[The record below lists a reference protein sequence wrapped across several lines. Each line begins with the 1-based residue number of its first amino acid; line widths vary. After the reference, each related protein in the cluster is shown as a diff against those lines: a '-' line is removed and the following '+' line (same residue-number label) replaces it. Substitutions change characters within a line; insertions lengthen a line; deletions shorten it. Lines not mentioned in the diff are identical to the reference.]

1 MLKWPRM
8 KYKQCVQLGQLFFPL
23 RQIRYYPP
31 RFILRNPVVE
41 GVSKAL
47 QKGYE
52 VALIVYKIKNISN
65 LNQRFGYDE
74 VKQITE
80 RLRTKFKEIVQQNM
94 NEDQIILLDYHFSE
108 GFTIYI
114 NFNEDYEGN
123 SVCDINQ
130 LMTRICQNL
139 HGLSIDGF
147 NFEFDKGYMF
157 IPKKVDS
164 VSESIYN
171 ARHQALVMAEKKVQS
186 DYNDML
192 YLMSKVISNK
202 NIRLYGQPIINME
215 TKQIQAWELL
225 TRGPEGTNLEMPLR
239 LFSVAQQTGHL
250 YDLEMIVVEKT
261 FEKITET
268 NCQHVIFM
276 NCTPLTLGN
285 KRFVPDLKKVLQH
298 FPKIDPTK
306 IIIEMTEQ
314 ETVEDLKRLNEN
326 LRELRALGFRI
337 ALDDTGAGYSSLHS
351 IGEILPEI
359 IKIDRAVIENIHENP
374 VSESMLM
381 GIMLIADKVGSLVV
395 AEGIEKIQEVNVL
408 SQHKVDFVQGY
419 YYARPQLF
427 NQQLLSS
434 I

>member
-1 MLKWPRM
+1 MLKWPVM

-41 GVSKAL
+41 GVSQAL

-52 VALIVYKIKNISN
+52 VALIVYKIKNMSN

-74 VKQITE
+74 VKQITG
-80 RLRTKFKEIVQQNM
+80 RLRTTFKEIVQQNI

-123 SVCDINQ
+123 SVYDINQ
-130 LMTRICQNL
+130 LMTRICQKL
-139 HGLSIDGF
+139 HELSINGF

-157 IPKKVDS
+157 IQKKVDS

-202 NIRLYGQPIINME
+202 NIRLYGQPIIHME

-268 NCQHVIFM
+268 NCQYVIFM

-427 NQQLLSS
+427 NQQLLLSL
-434 I
+434 

>member
-1 MLKWPRM
+1 MLKWPVM

-41 GVSKAL
+41 GVSQAL

-52 VALIVYKIKNISN
+52 VALIVYKIKNMSN

-74 VKQITE
+74 VKQITG
-80 RLRTKFKEIVQQNM
+80 RLRTTFKEIVQQNM

-123 SVCDINQ
+123 SVYDINQ
-130 LMTRICQNL
+130 LMTRICQKL
-139 HGLSIDGF
+139 HELSINGF
-147 NFEFDKGYMF
+147 HFEFDKGYMF
-157 IPKKVDS
+157 IQKKVDS

-171 ARHQALVMAEKKVQS
+171 ARHQALVMAEKKIQS

-202 NIRLYGQPIINME
+202 NIRLYGQPIIHME

-298 FPKIDPTK
+298 FPKVDPTK

>member
-1 MLKWPRM
+1 MLKWPVM
-8 KYKQCVQLGQLFFPL
+8 KYNQCVQLGQLFFPL

-74 VKQITE
+74 VKQITG
-80 RLRTKFKEIVQQNM
+80 RLRTKFKKIVQQNM

-202 NIRLYGQPIINME
+202 NIQLYGQPIINME

-268 NCQHVIFM
+268 NCRHVIFM

-285 KRFVPDLKKVLQH
+285 KRFVPDLKKG
-298 FPKIDPTK
+298 FA
-306 IIIEMTEQ
+306 
-314 ETVEDLKRLNEN
+314 
-326 LRELRALGFRI
+326 ALSK
-337 ALDDTGAGYSSLHS
+337 D
-351 IGEILPEI
+351 
-359 IKIDRAVIENIHENP
+359 
-374 VSESMLM
+374 
-381 GIMLIADKVGSLVV
+381 
-395 AEGIEKIQEVNVL
+395 
-408 SQHKVDFVQGY
+408 
-419 YYARPQLF
+419 
-427 NQQLLSS
+427 
-434 I
+434 

>member
-1 MLKWPRM
+1 MLKWPVM

-41 GVSKAL
+41 GVSQAL

-52 VALIVYKIKNISN
+52 VALIVYKIKNMSD
-65 LNQRFGYDE
+65 LNQRFEYDE
-74 VKQITE
+74 VKQITG
-80 RLRTKFKEIVQQNM
+80 RLRTKFKEIVQQNI

-123 SVCDINQ
+123 SVYDINQ
-130 LMTRICQNL
+130 LMTRICQKL
-139 HGLSIDGF
+139 HELLINGF

-157 IPKKVDS
+157 IQKKVDS

-202 NIRLYGQPIINME
+202 NIRLYGQPIIHME

-250 YDLEMIVVEKT
+250 YDLEMIVVERT

>member
-1 MLKWPRM
+1 
-8 KYKQCVQLGQLFFPL
+8 
-23 RQIRYYPP
+23 
-31 RFILRNPVVE
+31 
-41 GVSKAL
+41 
-47 QKGYE
+47 
-52 VALIVYKIKNISN
+52 
-65 LNQRFGYDE
+65 
-74 VKQITE
+74 
-80 RLRTKFKEIVQQNM
+80 
-94 NEDQIILLDYHFSE
+94 
-108 GFTIYI
+108 
-114 NFNEDYEGN
+114 
-123 SVCDINQ
+123 
-130 LMTRICQNL
+130 
-139 HGLSIDGF
+139 
-147 NFEFDKGYMF
+147 
-157 IPKKVDS
+157 
-164 VSESIYN
+164 
-171 ARHQALVMAEKKVQS
+171 MA
-186 DYNDML
+186 
-192 YLMSKVISNK
+192 
-202 NIRLYGQPIINME
+202 

-268 NCQHVIFM
+268 NCQQVIFM

-285 KRFVPDLKKVLQH
+285 KRFVPDLKSVLRH

-314 ETVEDLKRLNEN
+314 ETVEDLKHLIEN

-395 AEGIEKIQEVNVL
+395 AEGIEKIQEVDVL

-419 YYARPQLF
+419 YYARPALF

>member
-1 MLKWPRM
+1 MLKWPVM

-41 GVSKAL
+41 GVSQAL

-52 VALIVYKIKNISN
+52 VALIVYKIKNMSN
-65 LNQRFGYDE
+65 LNQRFEYDE
-74 VKQITE
+74 VKQITG
-80 RLRTKFKEIVQQNM
+80 RLRTKFKEIVQQNI

-123 SVCDINQ
+123 SVYDINQ
-130 LMTRICQNL
+130 LMTRICQKL
-139 HGLSIDGF
+139 HEVSINGF

-157 IPKKVDS
+157 IQKKVDS

-202 NIRLYGQPIINME
+202 NIRLYGQPIIHME
-215 TKQIQAWELL
+215 TKQIQAWEML

-285 KRFVPDLKKVLQH
+285 KRFVPDLKKVLSTFQ
-298 FPKIDPTK
+298 D
-306 IIIEMTEQ
+306 
-314 ETVEDLKRLNEN
+314 
-326 LRELRALGFRI
+326 
-337 ALDDTGAGYSSLHS
+337 
-351 IGEILPEI
+351 
-359 IKIDRAVIENIHENP
+359 
-374 VSESMLM
+374 
-381 GIMLIADKVGSLVV
+381 
-395 AEGIEKIQEVNVL
+395 
-408 SQHKVDFVQGY
+408 
-419 YYARPQLF
+419 
-427 NQQLLSS
+427 
-434 I
+434 

>member
-1 MLKWPRM
+1 MLKWPVM

-52 VALIVYKIKNISN
+52 VALIVYKIKNMSN

-74 VKQITE
+74 VKQITG

-139 HGLSIDGF
+139 HGLSINGF

-157 IPKKVDS
+157 IQKKVDS

-202 NIRLYGQPIINME
+202 NIRLYGQPIIDME

>member
-1 MLKWPRM
+1 MLKWPVM

-52 VALIVYKIKNISN
+52 VALIVYKIKNMSD
-65 LNQRFGYDE
+65 LNQRFEYDE
-74 VKQITE
+74 VKQITG

-123 SVCDINQ
+123 SVYDINQ
-130 LMTRICQNL
+130 LMTRICQKL
-139 HGLSIDGF
+139 HELLIDGF

-157 IPKKVDS
+157 IQKKVDS

-202 NIRLYGQPIINME
+202 NIRLYGQPIIHME

>member
-1 MLKWPRM
+1 MLKWPVM

-41 GVSKAL
+41 GVSQAL

-52 VALIVYKIKNISN
+52 VALIVYKIKNMSN

-74 VKQITE
+74 VKQITG
-80 RLRTKFKEIVQQNM
+80 RLRTTFKEIVQQNI

-123 SVCDINQ
+123 SVYDINQ
-130 LMTRICQNL
+130 LMTRICQKL
-139 HGLSIDGF
+139 HELSINGF

-157 IPKKVDS
+157 IQKKVDS

-202 NIRLYGQPIINME
+202 NIRLYGQPIIHME

>member
-1 MLKWPRM
+1 MLKWPVK
-8 KYKQCVQLGQLFFPL
+8 KYNQCVQLGQLFFPL

-31 RFILRNPVVE
+31 RFTLRDPVVE

-47 QKGYE
+47 KKGYE

-65 LNQRFGYDE
+65 LNQRFCYDE
-74 VKQITE
+74 VKQMAG
-80 RLRTKFKEIVQQNM
+80 RLRTKFKEIVKQNM
-94 NEDQIILLDYHFSE
+94 DEDQILLLDYHFSE

-114 NFNEDYEGN
+114 NFKEDYEGN
-123 SVCDINQ
+123 CVSDINQ
-130 LMTRICQNL
+130 LMKRICQDL
-139 HGLSIDGF
+139 QGCLIDGF
-147 NFEFDKGYMF
+147 YFEFDKGYMF
-157 IPKKVDS
+157 IQKKNES
-164 VSESIYN
+164 VSEAIYN
-171 ARHQALVMAEKKVQS
+171 ARYQALVMAEKKVLS

-192 YLMSKVISNK
+192 YIMSKVISTK
-202 NIRLYGQPIINME
+202 NIRLYGQPIINMA
-215 TKQIQAWELL
+215 TKQIQAWEML

-250 YDLEMIVVEKT
+250 YELEMIVIEKT

-268 NCQHVIFM
+268 NCQHLIFM

-285 KRFVPDLKKVLQH
+285 KRFVSNLKKVLCD
-298 FPKIDPTK
+298 FSMIDPTK

-314 ETVEDLKRLNEN
+314 ETVEDMKHLTKNLK
-326 LRELRALGFRI
+326 ELRALGFRI

-419 YYARPQLF
+419 YYARPALF